1 MVWLLLIL
9 LVPVVLIPVVFL
21 AGFVGCGFQHGAISP
36 SPPSAPSN
44 LTATAVS
51 TTQINLTWME
61 TDVTVTSFRI
71 ARSESGGTPIDPTT
85 SANPA
90 PAPGA
95 VPLQWSDHDGLT
107 PGTEYEYQVFATA
120 SSTGL
125 ESAGSNTAQ
134 ATTFPLPP
142 LPTAYDTPLTTDD
155 TGFEGSTI
163 VNRIDAAHIT
173 SAATKVRITLR
184 GSSVAAL
191 TLNKVTISGPDPA
204 GQAWDSGPDLTQVL
218 FGGNSAV
225 TIPAGTAKVSDDTA
239 YNLILGN
246 DLMVAFDVST
256 SAGSVRF
263 VQLVG
268 PKMHFKKNVAEAGL
282 QNRTA
287 NYNARTNSVYIV
299 EKIEV
304 VA

>member
-1 MVWLLLIL
+1 M
-9 LVPVVLIPVVFL
+9 
-21 AGFVGCGFQHGAISP
+21 A
-36 SPPSAPSN
+36 AP
-44 LTATAVS
+44 VS

-61 TDVTVTSFRI
+61 SDVTVTSFRI
-71 ARSESGGTPIDPTT
+71 ARSESGGTQIDPTT

-90 PAPGA
+90 PAPGTG
-95 VPLQWSDHDGLT
+95 PLQWSDAGLT
-107 PGTEYEYQVFATA
+107 PATEYEYQVFATA
-120 SSTGL
+120 SSTGK
-125 ESAGSNTAQ
+125 ESLGSNTAK
-134 ATTFPLPP
+134 ATTFPLP

-155 TGFEGSTI
+155 IGFEGSTI
-163 VNRIDAAHIT
+163 VDRIDAAHIT

-184 GSSVAAL
+184 GSSTAGL
-191 TLNKVTISGPDPA
+191 TLNKVTISRPDPA

-218 FGGNSAV
+218 FGGNSGV
-225 TIPAGTAKVSDDTA
+225 TIPAGTVKVADDTA

-256 SAGSVRF
+256 SAGSVRY

-282 QNRTA
+282 QNRTG
-287 NYNARTNSVYIV
+287 NYNVRLNSVYIV